1 MYELEDTYWWF
12 VARRELALSILRRAG
27 LSGATLLDVGCG
39 TGAGQSAF
47 AEFGTVF
54 GVDFSQEAL
63 EFSGSRGLS
72 LLSKANAEVLPVRS
86 SSVDAVVTLD
96 TIEHVADDAAA
107 LREIARVL
115 KPGGLLLMN
124 VPAFMFL
131 WGPHDV
137 ALMHQRR
144 YTTALARKAVLGAG
158 LEIER
163 ATYSVFLLFP
173 LVLAARVVSK
183 LKGGEPSAK
192 LPDLPRWFQSFL
204 RWVMRVELALI
215 SSVNLP
221 WGSSVVIVARKPK

>member
-12 VARRELALSILRRAG
+12 VARRELALSILRGAG
-27 LSGATLLDVGCG
+27 FSGATLLDVGCG

-47 AEFGTVF
+47 SEFGAVF

-63 EFSGSRGLS
+63 EFSGSRGLT
-72 LLSKANAEVLPVRS
+72 LLAKANAEVLPIQS
-86 SSVDAVVTLD
+86 ESVDAVVTLD
-96 TIEHVADDAAA
+96 TIEHVPDDSAA
-107 LREIARVL
+107 LTEIARAL

-144 YTTALARKAVLGAG
+144 YTVSSARQAVSAAG

-173 LVLAARVVSK
+173 LVLASRVMGK
-183 LKGGEPSAK
+183 LRGGEPSAK
-192 LPDLPRWFQSFL
+192 LPELPAWFQAFL
-204 RWVMRVELALI
+204 GWVMRVELALLRK
-215 SSVNLP
+215 VNLP
-221 WGSSVVIVARKPK
+221 WGSSVVVVARKPK

>member
-12 VARRELALSILRRAG
+12 VARRELALSILRGSALTGDR
-27 LSGATLLDVGCG
+27 LLDVGCG

-63 EFSGSRGLS
+63 EFSGSRGLT
-72 LLSKANAEVLPVRS
+72 LLAKANAEVLPIRT

-96 TIEHVADDAAA
+96 TIEHVPDDVAA
-107 LREIARVL
+107 LSEIARVL

-144 YTTALARKAVLGAG
+144 YTVGSARRAVSAAG

-173 LVLAARVVSK
+173 FVIASRIFGK

-192 LPDLPRWFQSFL
+192 LPDLPRWFQAFL
-204 RWVMRVELALI
+204 GWVMRAELALI
-215 SSVNLP
+215 RRVNLP
-221 WGSSVVIVARKPK
+221 WGSSVVIVARKPF

>member
-12 VARRELALSILRRAG
+12 VARRELALSILREEG

-47 AEFGTVF
+47 AEFGTVY

-63 EFSGSRGLS
+63 EFSGSRGLT
-72 LLSKANAEVLPVRS
+72 LLTKANAEKLPIRTC
-86 SSVDAVVTLD
+86 SVDAVVTLD
-96 TIEHVADDAAA
+96 TIEHVPDDLAA
-107 LREIARVL
+107 LEEIARVL

-144 YTTALARKAVLGAG
+144 YTTGSARRAVSAAG

-173 LVLAARVVSK
+173 MVLASRVLSK

-192 LPDLPRWFQSFL
+192 LPELPAWFQRYL
-204 RWVMRVELALI
+204 GWVMRIELALLKGI
-215 SSVNLP
+215 NLP
-221 WGSSVVIVARKPK
+221 WGSSVVVVARKPK